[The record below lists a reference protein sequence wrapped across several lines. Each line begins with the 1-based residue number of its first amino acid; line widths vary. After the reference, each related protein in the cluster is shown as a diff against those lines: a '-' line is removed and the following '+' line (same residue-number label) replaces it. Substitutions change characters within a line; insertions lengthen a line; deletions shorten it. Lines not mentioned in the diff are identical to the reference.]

1 MLGRAP
7 SAMPTLR
14 AQSAMP
20 LKLATMSTI
29 AVSTTQPFPVRL
41 AAKTPL
47 MMPKASPSAPPASPS
62 TVGGAIG
69 AAPGRSVIDSAPLSA
84 R

>member
-1 MLGRAP
+1 MP
-7 SAMPTLR
+7 SLR

-29 AVSTTQPFPVRL
+29 AASTTQPLPVRP

-47 MMPKASPSAPPASPS
+47 MTPKTSPSAPPASPS
-62 TVGGAIG
+62 TVGGTIG
-69 AAPGRSVIDSAPLSA
+69 AAPGRSVSDSAPVSA
-84 R
+84 T

>member
-1 MLGRAP
+1 
-7 SAMPTLR
+7 MPVER

-20 LKLATMSTI
+20 LRAATTSMI
-29 AVSTTQPFPVRL
+29 AASTTQPLPVRP

-69 AAPGRSVIDSAPLSA
+69 AAPGRSVSDSAPVSA